1 MSRGTLSVFYFLLH
15 VKIPDS
21 MRAYLCCL
29 FALSV
34 VVSPLQVLVS
44 ALLAF
49 YLLWLTI
56 HLYQSPIFLSASLI
70 PVQLLLTWLLMTV
83 TDNKASGIVTP
94 FIFIFPHAEECLLF
108 TFQ

>member
-1 MSRGTLSVFYFLLH
+1 
-15 VKIPDS
+15 

-29 FALSV
+29 FAFSV

-70 PVQLLLTWLLMTV
+70 PVQLLLTRLLMTV
-83 TDNKASGIVTP
+83 RDNKASGIVSP
-94 FIFIFPHAEECLLF
+94 LIVIFPYAVECQLLK
-108 TFQ
+108 FQE